1 MSDSGGPG
9 QQLGH
14 PADPG
19 RGQVGSFGAAA
30 MATGVQKNE
39 MCVFAA
45 PARNKKG
52 PLGEG
57 VIMHSDRSCV
67 LTAPAHKKEQQGAGQ
82 KDEICVFAAP
92 AHKRRGRTGPLAP
105 RRSHII

>member
-9 QQLGH
+9 KQLGH

-19 RGQVGSFGAAA
+19 RGQVGSFGAAR
-30 MATGVQKNE
+30 GGHGSPKR
-39 MCVFAA
+39 
-45 PARNKKG
+45 RNVRIHCACAQQKG
-52 PLGEG
+52 PSGEG

-82 KDEICVFAAP
+82 KDELGVFAAP
-92 AHKRRGRTGPLAP
+92 AHQK
-105 RRSHII
+105 